1 MKRLFCTMT
10 ALVCLTG
17 CATAPSPAPP
27 VSVPLTCSC
36 KAAPLTD
43 DPALTGGRFG
53 VRGDRLVLTGYD
65 DDWARVLGLYDTA
78 SGEIVKTTLPETD
91 GSLEICGFDW
101 RDGTLT
107 VLTAS
112 SGRET
117 FSGYTMGYLVYDDTL
132 SLVEERSADPGWD
145 AMQATLDWRVL
156 PDGTEVFSRTDGTY
170 LYDTDGIQKITDSS
184 GDLALSPDGTLWITV
199 TSASPVDGDLSA
211 WTVHVTAA
219 SEDAVPRGGATQFC
233 ADNFLAV
240 KDETIVSPYQCDTDR
255 PGDAHCTFVLKNGQ
269 TASLTLYY
277 RFLEDTPSFRLATG
291 TDPACPS
298 VEIKM
303 EGNT

>member
-1 MKRLFCTMT
+1 MNEKEIERMLRHPDDETARRLTEGRPPLDDAAKARLWARIQDEMTSADTVHGEAPVVKRRIWPSLAVAAACVVVFGGTFAGLFSMSRPVVSPEPT
-10 ALVCLTG
+10 VP
-17 CATAPSPAPP
+17 TAPADI
-27 VSVPLTCSC
+27 
-36 KAAPLTD
+36 AD
-43 DPALTGGRFG
+43 
-53 VRGDRLVLTGYD
+53 
-65 DDWARVLGLYDTA
+65 
-78 SGEIVKTTLPETD
+78 TLPFAVGERFAAD
-91 GSLEICGFDW
+91 G
-101 RDGTLT
+101 LT
-107 VLTAS
+107 ES
-112 SGRET
+112 
-117 FSGYTMGYLVYDDTL
+117 
-132 SLVEERSADPGWD
+132 
-145 AMQATLDWRVL
+145 
-156 PDGTEVFSRTDGTY
+156 
-170 LYDTDGIQKITDSS
+170 
-184 GDLALSPDGTLWITV
+184 GTLWITV

-240 KDETIVSPYQCDTDR
+240 KDETIVSPYRCDTDR